1 MGKDEDEEEEEEK
14 RKRKKKMRERERGVG
29 TMVQN
34 RKKHRTNSHPI
45 IHFPT
50 SEGVSK
56 VSEQANE

>member
-1 MGKDEDEEEEEEK
+1 MKEQGVSSARDEGEGSVK
-14 RKRKKKMRERERGVG
+14 RASRGC

-34 RKKHRTNSHPI
+34 RKKHIKSSHPI

-50 SEGVSK
+50 SEGVSE